1 MRIIITWE
9 QCFFFIF
16 FLLMTESVIGA
27 DDVIEIQTIV
37 TGDTYP
43 DASVSSQNLISM
55 DGVNPNPPIDLATT
69 TYGIVGWNCW
79 HTSGNDNSKAWIL
92 LDIGKILPV
101 SKIYIWNMNQYNNY
115 DRDIKDITIMY
126 SADSTDGKEGMWHT
140 LGDYVIP
147 QGPGNGKP
155 CTAQLCVDMNETVRF
170 IKIQA
175 RSSYGSQYWGLGKVM
190 LVQDHSETGDQD
202 IVDLKLLYKKV
213 NGYHFYEY
221 TNASWEEVEKESDI
235 AKKLIDTSSNNT
247 NAIRASIDNLQ
258 KAIEALVK
266 KENIAL
272 GAKVSACSC
281 YSEGFESGNLID
293 GNFATRWA
301 SAGIDASTSLCVTLD
316 LGGIKSFNQVSV
328 FETPAYCGRID
339 QLRISVSQ
347 DNIAWTQWCEKA
359 AKYAYINA
367 VTNEV
372 SARYIKIDF
381 LNCSPE
387 GINVDEIIISND
399 NSAKESEDPISWRE
413 GDNSWIRQ
421 ESGISPNAYQIR
433 KANLKY
439 GMFIHYGI
447 NTFLG
452 QEWTDGSYP
461 ASCYHPDLSTL
472 DPESWVKAAYEG
484 GMNFV
489 ILVAKHHEGFAMWNT
504 SVGNYNIN
512 STGRDGDKRDIVKE
526 VSDACRKYGIKL
538 GLYYS
543 AWDRN
548 WDMNNTQESTGLD
561 RVELCQK
568 YNDFALAQI
577 TELMDGRY
585 GEISEFWI
593 DGSWVKSN
601 QAWEFERMYNT
612 VKTLQP
618 TCQMAINCTIKGVNP
633 DQMKGG
639 EELFYFPSDFRL
651 QDPMF
656 TRPGA
661 DADPKIYKHNGKEY
675 YLPFEATI
683 CINNT
688 WFWSEKNNAADVIP
702 PKKIKAAY
710 DHMIEQGNT
719 LVVNLAPGTNG
730 LLNDFDVEG
739 LYEGARAL
747 GIARGGACID
757 KENGECIV
765 RIDFITDR
773 GFVASPTQY
782 VYGKEGEA
790 FTVRAKDLKADGYL
804 FVGENSVV
812 TGKFTKTE
820 SCVQFIYE
828 DKGNSLTGI
837 SSNVL
842 NNIVRLQGD
851 SLVVYSDTSCEV
863 NIYTTEGMEI
873 FKKKLVSGIHF
884 IDVKDWHGLY
894 LVDVRDSRSSIASKL
909 LIP

>member
-1 MRIIITWE
+1 MGAV
-9 QCFFFIF
+9 FFFIF

-55 DGVNPNPPIDLATT
+55 DGINPNPPIDLATT

-272 GAKVSACSC
+272 GAKVSASSC

-347 DNIAWTQWCEKA
+347 DNIAWTQWCEKT

-372 SARYIKIDF
+372 SARYIKMDF

-452 QEWTDGSYP
+452 QEWTDGSCP

-504 SVGNYNIN
+504 SVGNFKN
-512 STGRDGDKRDIVKE
+512 V
-526 VSDACRKYGIKL
+526 
-538 GLYYS
+538 
-543 AWDRN
+543 
-548 WDMNNTQESTGLD
+548 
-561 RVELCQK
+561 
-568 YNDFALAQI
+568 
-577 TELMDGRY
+577 
-585 GEISEFWI
+585 IS
-593 DGSWVKSN
+593 
-601 QAWEFERMYNT
+601 
-612 VKTLQP
+612 P
-618 TCQMAINCTIKGVNP
+618 
-633 DQMKGG
+633 
-639 EELFYFPSDFRL
+639 FYRL
-651 QDPMF
+651 
-656 TRPGA
+656 
-661 DADPKIYKHNGKEY
+661 
-675 YLPFEATI
+675 L
-683 CINNT
+683 
-688 WFWSEKNNAADVIP
+688 
-702 PKKIKAAY
+702 
-710 DHMIEQGNT
+710 
-719 LVVNLAPGTNG
+719 
-730 LLNDFDVEG
+730 
-739 LYEGARAL
+739 
-747 GIARGGACID
+747 
-757 KENGECIV
+757 
-765 RIDFITDR
+765 
-773 GFVASPTQY
+773 
-782 VYGKEGEA
+782 
-790 FTVRAKDLKADGYL
+790 
-804 FVGENSVV
+804 
-812 TGKFTKTE
+812 
-820 SCVQFIYE
+820 
-828 DKGNSLTGI
+828 
-837 SSNVL
+837 
-842 NNIVRLQGD
+842 
-851 SLVVYSDTSCEV
+851 
-863 NIYTTEGMEI
+863 
-873 FKKKLVSGIHF
+873 
-884 IDVKDWHGLY
+884 
-894 LVDVRDSRSSIASKL
+894 
-909 LIP
+909 